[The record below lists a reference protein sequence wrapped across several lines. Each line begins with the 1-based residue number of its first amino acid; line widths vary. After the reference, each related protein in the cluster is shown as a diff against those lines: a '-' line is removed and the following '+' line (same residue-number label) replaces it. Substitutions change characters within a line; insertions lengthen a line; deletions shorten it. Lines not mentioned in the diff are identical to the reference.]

1 MSDLL
6 GSTALAYPLTL
17 RFKLIA
23 ISNQFELIDHQGQI
37 LGYVKQPW
45 AKIKEAVSVYKS
57 DKMDALL
64 FTIKADRI
72 LDLRAKY
79 TIADAQGRVMGELQR
94 HMVKSWFK
102 STYSLSI
109 VQSSSDDGF
118 GRSHVT
124 SNAATDVT
132 YTVTETNPWVKVLD
146 SLISEIPFIGA
157 LAGFLL
163 HPRYAVVD
171 ASGTE
176 RLEIRKRPSFFE
188 RKFDITALE
197 GLEPGAEKP
206 LVLAALMMILLESK
220 RG

>member
-1 MSDLL
+1 MSDLS
-6 GSTALAYPLTL
+6 GNTPLAYPLTL

-23 ISNQFELIDHQGQI
+23 ISNQFELIDHQGQA

-45 AKIKEAVSVYKS
+45 TKIKEAVSVFRN

-64 FTIKADRI
+64 YTIKADRI
-72 LDLRAKY
+72 LDFRAKY
-79 TIADAQGRVMGELQR
+79 TIADAQGRPIGELQR

-102 STYSLSI
+102 STYSLT
-109 VQSSSDDGF
+109 VAQSGSDGGF
-118 GRSHVT
+118 GRSSVA
-124 SNAATDVT
+124 SQAA

-157 LAGFLL
+157 IAGYFL
-163 HPRYAVVD
+163 HPRYAIQD
-171 ASGTE
+171 SSGVE

-188 RKFDITALE
+188 RKFDITALP
-197 GLEPGAEKP
+197 GLDPIAEKP

>member
-1 MSDLL
+1 MSDLS
-6 GSTALAYPLTL
+6 GNTALAYPLTL

-23 ISNQFELIDHQGQI
+23 ISNQFELIDGQGKT

-72 LDLRAKY
+72 IDLRAKY
-79 TIADAQGRVMGELQR
+79 TIADAQGRVLGELQR

-102 STYSLSI
+102 STYTLSV
-109 VQSSSDDGF
+109 VQSSIDSGF
-118 GRSHVT
+118 GRSSVAT
-124 SNAATDVT
+124 NATQAA

-146 SLISEIPFIGA
+146 SLISEIPVIGS
-157 LAGFLL
+157 LAGFFL
-163 HPRYAVVD
+163 HPRYAVLD
-171 ASGTE
+171 ASGVE
-176 RLEIRKRPSFFE
+176 RIEIRKRPSFFE
-188 RKFDITALE
+188 RKFDITALN
-197 GLEPGAEKP
+197 GLEPSAEKP
-206 LVLAALMMILLESK
+206 LILGALMMILLESK

>member
-6 GSTALAYPLTL
+6 GGSPLAYPLTL

-23 ISNQFELIDHQGQI
+23 ISNQFELIDSQGKIQ
-37 LGYVKQPW
+37 GYVKQPW
-45 AKIKEAVSVYKS
+45 TKIKEAVSVYQS

-102 STYSLSI
+102 STYSVS
-109 VQSSSDDGF
+109 VAQSGSGDGF
-118 GRSHVT
+118 GRSNVT
-124 SNAATDVT
+124 ASAAFTI
-132 YTVTETNPWVKVLD
+132 TETNPWVKVLD
-146 SLISEIPFIGA
+146 GLISEIPFIGA

-171 ASGTE
+171 AAGTE

>member
-6 GSTALAYPLTL
+6 GGTTLAYPLTL

-23 ISNQFELIDHQGQI
+23 ISNQFELIDNQGKV

-45 AKIKEAVSVYKS
+45 TKIKEAVSVYQS
-57 DKMDALL
+57 AKMDTLL

-79 TIADAQGRVMGELQR
+79 IIADAQGRMMGELQR

-102 STYSLSI
+102 STYSLSV
-109 VQSSSDDGF
+109 VQSRSDGEF

-124 SNAATDVT
+124 ASAS

-146 SLISEIPFIGA
+146 SLISEIPVIGA
-157 LAGFLL
+157 VAGYLL

-197 GLEPGAEKP
+197 GLEPHAEKP

>member
-6 GSTALAYPLTL
+6 GGTPLAYPLTL

-23 ISNQFELIDHQGQI
+23 ISNQFELIDNQGNT

-45 AKIKEAVSVYKS
+45 TKIKEAVSIYQS
-57 DKMDALL
+57 AKMDTLL

-72 LDLRAKY
+72 LDFRAKY
-79 TIADAQGRVMGELQR
+79 TLADAQGRVMGELQR

-102 STYSLSI
+102 STYSLSV
-109 VQSSSDDGF
+109 VQSGSEGDF

-124 SNAATDVT
+124 SDVA

-171 ASGTE
+171 TSGTE

-197 GLEPGAEKP
+197 GLEPSAEKP

>member
-1 MSDLL
+1 MSGLL
-6 GSTALAYPLTL
+6 DNTPLAYPLTL

-23 ISNQFELIDHQGQI
+23 ISNQFELVDQQGQTI
-37 LGYVKQPW
+37 GFVKQPW
-45 AKIKEAVSVYKS
+45 AKIKEAVSVYQNT
-57 DKMDALL
+57 KMDTLL

-102 STYSLSI
+102 STYSLT
-109 VQSSSDDGF
+109 VAQSGLQGGFERSSVA
-118 GRSHVT
+118 SQA
-124 SNAATDVT
+124 S
-132 YTVTETNPWVKVLD
+132 YTITETNPWIKVLD
-146 SLISEIPFIGA
+146 SLISEIPVIGA
-157 LAGFLL
+157 IAGYLL
-163 HPRYAVVD
+163 HPRYAVLD

-188 RKFDITALE
+188 RRFDLTALA
-197 GLEPGAEKP
+197 GLEPSAERP